1 MPAPTEV
8 PIACAAHALY
18 LAELTS
24 DDITVFQG
32 IGRFALQFE
41 HAFAAVLALNG
52 EDFIYG
58 CVQVV
63 EAGLDDFGGSVV
75 HIVPVVAHHVG
86 TGVQ

>member
-58 CVQVV
+58 RVQVV
-63 EAGLDDFGGSVV
+63 EAGLDDFGGYPDTAS
-75 HIVPVVAHHVG
+75 
-86 TGVQ
+86 